1 MRRPGADMSDENAKR
16 KKKALGTNAILG
28 IVLLVVIGVLGLIG
42 LSMGPAATPEVL
54 SADSAS

>member
-1 MRRPGADMSDENAKR
+1 MSDESARR